1 MICRKAVTANAIKIR
16 SLQFSIKN
24 VMFIVAKIRY
34 RDEALLKNYI
44 CISNNQLMYGGFEI

>member
-1 MICRKAVTANAIKIR
+1 
-16 SLQFSIKN
+16 
-24 VMFIVAKIRY
+24 MFIAAKIRY